1 MFYLVK
7 TMRKFYLIGMLL
19 TFVACS
25 EETEITPPSKGEEE
39 VKEIVSVLEEN
50 DEISDFVE
58 VLKNV
63 NVADLEEDELTVFA
77 VRNSSAAAS
86 RSTVLDSASIK
97 RHIAKGRY
105 GKVDLTDGK
114 VLESIS
120 GESLYVT
127 RAGEDIYING
137 VVIEGEAIQAGNSY
151 VYVVPE
157 VMEQQSEPV
166 NVYVTTINVYAIN
179 QGNSAKSPLKDVTV
193 VVNKAKKDSLG
204 IIYTKGDSLGV
215 WKTDEQ
221 GQVVVKHTEKL
232 IAFNVYKADYSD
244 KYDNYLLGGIDNTGK
259 FMYVDLNGDG
269 KFTKEDKVDF
279 ALPYYVDYE
288 NNTKASTKTV
298 YMTTDIAEPEVP
310 EELPDAD
317 SVRVAWKDVLT
328 DYMRY
333 NVEAESKLVQGYANF
348 DYSQVGSLSDSLWS
362 KAYNLVNKGNQ
373 FVDVL
378 SNSTEEQYF
387 ELKQNI
393 LMDLSLVYTQLYG
406 YYGQMVD
413 RGSVIPEDQLIEQME
428 SLSMYINGNRRYAL
442 SVMLAKVHLLRQ
454 DWQGAAYSCEEV
466 IASGVYSLEPQLDHT
481 MVSSSE
487 SKEVIASGVYSL
499 EPQLDHTMVS
509 SSESKEVIYGD
520 FYADGKYIHPLL
532 YKEVLIMAAYANFKM
547 GTINKALQFVNELLA
562 SYGYA
567 PVSIDEV
574 EGTLQE
580 FVAKLYG
587 TGQSYPYARIL
598 SMKFGVNGFETPKN
612 WFLPVPESALLSCPN
627 LRQNPGY

>member
-1 MFYLVK
+1 
-7 TMRKFYLIGMLL
+7 MRKFYLIGMLL

-454 DWQGAAYSCEEV
+454 DWPGAAYSCE
-466 IASGVYSLEPQLDHT
+466 
-481 MVSSSE
+481 
-487 SKEVIASGVYSL
+487 EVIASGVYSL

>member
-7 TMRKFYLIGMLL
+7 TMRKFYFYLIGMLL
-19 TFVACS
+19 TFAACS

-39 VKEIVSVLEEN
+39 VKEIVAALEEN

-58 VLKNV
+58 VLKTV

-77 VRNSSAAAS
+77 VRNSSAAMS
-86 RSTVLDSASIK
+86 RSAALDSTSVK

-127 RAGEDIYING
+127 RTGEDIYING

-179 QGNSAKSPLKDVTV
+179 QGNSSESPLKDVAV
-193 VVNKAKKDSLG
+193 VVNKVGKDSLG
-204 IIYTKGDSLGV
+204 IYTKGDSLGV

-221 GQVVVKHTEKL
+221 GQVVIKHTENQ
-232 IAFNVYKADYSD
+232 IVFNVYKADYSD
-244 KYDNYLLGGIDNTGK
+244 KYDNYLLAGVDNAGK
-259 FMYVDLNGDG
+259 FMYVDLNADG
-269 KFTKEDKVDF
+269 MHTKEDKVDF
-279 ALPYYVDYE
+279 ELPYYVGYE
-288 NNTKASTKTV
+288 DDVKSSTKTV

-373 FVDVL
+373 FVDML

-413 RGSVIPEDQLIEQME
+413 RGSVIPEDQLIKQME
-428 SLSMYINGNRRYAL
+428 SLSMYVNGNRRYAL

-466 IASGVYSLEPQLDHT
+466 IASGVYRLEPQLDHT
-481 MVSSSE
+481 MV
-487 SKEVIASGVYSL
+487 
-499 EPQLDHTMVS
+499 P

-547 GTINKALQFVNELLA
+547 GTINKALQLVNELLA
-562 SYGYA
+562 SYGMA
-567 PVSIDEV
+567 HTDVTLIENKIID
-574 EGTLQE
+574 LSSN
-580 FVAKLYG
+580 LYG
-587 TGQSYPYARIL
+587 TGQLYPYARL
-598 SMKFGVNGFETPKN
+598 FSMKFRADGFETPKN

-627 LRQNPGY
+627 LQQNPGY

>member
-7 TMRKFYLIGMLL
+7 TMRKFYFYLIGMLL

-120 GESLYVT
+120 GENLYVT
-127 RAGEDIYING
+127 RTGEDIYING

-179 QGNSAKSPLKDVTV
+179 QGNSSESPLKDVAV
-193 VVNKAKKDSLG
+193 VVNKVGKDSLG
-204 IIYTKGDSLGV
+204 IYTKGDSLGV

-221 GQVVVKHTEKL
+221 GQVVIKHTENQ
-232 IAFNVYKADYSD
+232 IVFNVYKVDYSD
-244 KYDNYLLGGIDNTGK
+244 KYDNYLLAGVDNAGK
-259 FMYVDLNGDG
+259 FMYVDLNADG
-269 KFTKEDKVDF
+269 MHTKEDKVDF
-279 ALPYYVDYE
+279 ELPYYVGYE
-288 NNTKASTKTV
+288 DDIKSSTKTV

-348 DYSQVGSLSDSLWS
+348 DYSQVVSLSDSLWN

-373 FVDVL
+373 FVDML

-393 LMDLSLVYTQLYG
+393 LVDLSLVYTQLYG

-413 RGSVIPEDQLIEQME
+413 RGSVIPEEQLIEQME
-428 SLSMYINGNRRYAL
+428 SLSMYVNGNRRYAL

-454 DWQGAAYSCEEV
+454 DWQGAAYYCEEV
-466 IASGVYSLEPQLDHT
+466 IASDAYRLE
-481 MVSSSE
+481 S
-487 SKEVIASGVYSL
+487 
-499 EPQLDHTMVS
+499 QLDHTMVS

-520 FYADGKYIHPLL
+520 FYANGKYIHPLL

-587 TGQSYPYARIL
+587 TGQSYPYARIH

>member
-487 SKEVIASGVYSL
+487 SKEVI
-499 EPQLDHTMVS
+499 
-509 SSESKEVIYGD
+509 YGD

-580 FVAKLYG
+580 FAAKLYG
-587 TGQSYPYARIL
+587 TVQSYPYARIL

>member
-1 MFYLVK
+1 
-7 TMRKFYLIGMLL
+7 MRKFYFYLIGMLL
-19 TFVACS
+19 TFAACS
-25 EETEITPPSKGEEE
+25 EETEITLPSKGEEE
-39 VKEIVSVLEEN
+39 VKEIVSALEEN

-58 VLKNV
+58 VLKTV

-77 VRNSSAAAS
+77 VRNSSAAMS
-86 RSTVLDSASIK
+86 RSAALDSTSVK
-97 RHIAKGRY
+97 RHTAKGRY

-127 RAGEDIYING
+127 RTGEDIYING

-179 QGNSAKSPLKDVTV
+179 QGNSSESPLKDVAV
-193 VVNKAKKDSLG
+193 VVNKVGKDSLG
-204 IIYTKGDSLGV
+204 IYTKGDSLGV

-221 GQVVVKHTEKL
+221 GQVVIKHTENQ
-232 IAFNVYKADYSD
+232 IVFNVYKADYSD
-244 KYDNYLLGGIDNTGK
+244 KYDNYLLAGVDNAGK
-259 FMYVDLNGDG
+259 FMYVDLNADG
-269 KFTKEDKVDF
+269 MHTKEDKVDF
-279 ALPYYVDYE
+279 ELPYYVGYVDDV
-288 NNTKASTKTV
+288 KSSTKTV

-348 DYSQVGSLSDSLWS
+348 DYSQVGNLSDSLWS

-373 FVDVL
+373 FVDML

-413 RGSVIPEDQLIEQME
+413 RGSVIPEDQLIKQME
-428 SLSMYINGNRRYAL
+428 SLSMYVNGNRRYAL

-466 IASGVYSLEPQLDHT
+466 IASGVYRLEPQLDHT
-481 MVSSSE
+481 MV
-487 SKEVIASGVYSL
+487 
-499 EPQLDHTMVS
+499 P

-547 GTINKALQFVNELLA
+547 GTINKALQLVNELLA
-562 SYGYA
+562 SYGMA
-567 PVSIDEV
+567 HTDVTLIENKIID
-574 EGTLQE
+574 LSSN
-580 FVAKLYG
+580 LYG
-587 TGQSYPYARIL
+587 TGQLYPYARL
-598 SMKFGVNGFETPKN
+598 FSMKFRADGFETPKN

-627 LRQNPGY
+627 LQQNPGY

>member
-7 TMRKFYLIGMLL
+7 TMRKFYFYLIGMLL
-19 TFVACS
+19 TFVSCS

-487 SKEVIASGVYSL
+487 SKEVI
-499 EPQLDHTMVS
+499 
-509 SSESKEVIYGD
+509 YGD

>member
-7 TMRKFYLIGMLL
+7 TMRKFYFYLIGMLL

-454 DWQGAAYSCEEV
+454 DWQGAAYYCEEV
-466 IASGVYSLEPQLDHT
+466 IASDAYRLE
-481 MVSSSE
+481 S
-487 SKEVIASGVYSL
+487 
-499 EPQLDHTMVS
+499 QLDHTMVS

-520 FYADGKYIHPLL
+520 FYANGKYIHPLL

-562 SYGYA
+562 SYGMA
-567 PVSIDEV
+567 HTDVTLIENKIID
-574 EGTLQE
+574 LSSN
-580 FVAKLYG
+580 LYG
-587 TGQSYPYARIL
+587 TGQLYPYARL
-598 SMKFGVNGFETPKN
+598 FSQKLRADGFETPKN
-612 WFLPVPESALLSCPN
+612 WFLPVPESALLSCPMQ
-627 LRQNPGY
+627 QNPGY

>member
-7 TMRKFYLIGMLL
+7 TMRKFYFYLIGMLL

-259 FMYVDLNGDG
+259 FMYVDLNVDG

-487 SKEVIASGVYSL
+487 SKEVI
-499 EPQLDHTMVS
+499 
-509 SSESKEVIYGD
+509 YGD

>member
-157 VMEQQSEPV
+157 VMAQQSEPV

-487 SKEVIASGVYSL
+487 SKEVI
-499 EPQLDHTMVS
+499 
-509 SSESKEVIYGD
+509 YGD

>member
-1 MFYLVK
+1 
-7 TMRKFYLIGMLL
+7 MRKFYFYLIGMLL
-19 TFVACS
+19 TFAACS
-25 EETEITPPSKGEEE
+25 EETEITLPSKGEEE
-39 VKEIVSVLEEN
+39 VKEIVSALEEN

-58 VLKNV
+58 VLKTV

-77 VRNSSAAAS
+77 VRNSSAAMS
-86 RSTVLDSASIK
+86 RSAALDSTSVK

-127 RAGEDIYING
+127 RTGEDIYING

-179 QGNSAKSPLKDVTV
+179 QGNSSESPLKDVAV
-193 VVNKAKKDSLG
+193 VVNKVGKDSLG
-204 IIYTKGDSLGV
+204 IYTKGDSLGV

-221 GQVVVKHTEKL
+221 GQVVIKHTENQ
-232 IAFNVYKADYSD
+232 IVFNVYKADYSD
-244 KYDNYLLGGIDNTGK
+244 KYDNYLLAGVDNAGK
-259 FMYVDLNGDG
+259 FMYVDLNADG
-269 KFTKEDKVDF
+269 MHTKEDKVDF
-279 ALPYYVDYE
+279 ELPYYVGYVDDV
-288 NNTKASTKTV
+288 KSSTKTV

-373 FVDVL
+373 FVDML

-413 RGSVIPEDQLIEQME
+413 RGSVIPEDQLIKQME
-428 SLSMYINGNRRYAL
+428 SLSMYVNGNRRYAL

-466 IASGVYSLEPQLDHT
+466 IASGVYRLEPQLDHT
-481 MVSSSE
+481 MV
-487 SKEVIASGVYSL
+487 
-499 EPQLDHTMVS
+499 P

>member
-466 IASGVYSLEPQLDHT
+466 IASGVYRLEPQLDHT
-481 MVSSSE
+481 MV
-487 SKEVIASGVYSL
+487 
-499 EPQLDHTMVS
+499 P

-627 LRQNPGY
+627 LQQNPGY

>member
-1 MFYLVK
+1 
-7 TMRKFYLIGMLL
+7 MRKFYFYLIGMLL

-348 DYSQVGSLSDSLWS
+348 DYSQVVSLSDSLWN

-373 FVDVL
+373 FVDML

-393 LMDLSLVYTQLYG
+393 LVDLSLVYTQLYG

-413 RGSVIPEDQLIEQME
+413 RGSVIPEEQLIEQME
-428 SLSMYINGNRRYAL
+428 SLSMYVNGNRRYAL

-454 DWQGAAYSCEEV
+454 DWQGAAYYCEEV
-466 IASGVYSLEPQLDHT
+466 IASDAYRLE
-481 MVSSSE
+481 S
-487 SKEVIASGVYSL
+487 
-499 EPQLDHTMVS
+499 QLDHTMVS

-520 FYADGKYIHPLL
+520 FYANGKYIHPLL

-627 LRQNPGY
+627 LRQNLGY

>member
-7 TMRKFYLIGMLL
+7 TMRKFYFYLIGMLL

-204 IIYTKGDSLGV
+204 IIYTKGNSLGV

-288 NNTKASTKTV
+288 NNTKASIKTV

-487 SKEVIASGVYSL
+487 SKEVI
-499 EPQLDHTMVS
+499 
-509 SSESKEVIYGD
+509 YGD

>member
-1 MFYLVK
+1 VK
-7 TMRKFYLIGMLL
+7 AMRKFCFYLIGMLL
-19 TFVACS
+19 TFAACS

-58 VLKNV
+58 VLKTV

-127 RAGEDIYING
+127 RTGEDIYING

-157 VMEQQSEPV
+157 VIEQQTEPV

-298 YMTTDIAEPEVP
+298 YMTTDIVEPEVP

-373 FVDVL
+373 FVDML

-413 RGSVIPEDQLIEQME
+413 RGSVIPEDQLIKQME
-428 SLSMYINGNRRYAL
+428 SLSMYVNGNRRYAL
-442 SVMLAKVHLLRQ
+442 SVMLAKVHLLKQ

-466 IASGVYSLEPQLDHT
+466 IASGVYR
-481 MVSSSE
+481 
-487 SKEVIASGVYSL
+487 L

-532 YKEVLIMAAYANFKM
+532 YKEVLIMAAYANFKIGM
-547 GTINKALQFVNELLA
+547 IGKALQFVNELLA
-562 SYGYA
+562 SYGMA
-567 PVSIDEV
+567 HTDVTLIENKIID
-574 EGTLQE
+574 LSSN
-580 FVAKLYG
+580 LYG
-587 TGQSYPYARIL
+587 TGQLYPYARL
-598 SMKFGVNGFETPKN
+598 FSQKFRADGFETPKN

-627 LRQNPGY
+627 LQQNPEY

>member
-7 TMRKFYLIGMLL
+7 TMRKFYFYLIGMLL

-58 VLKNV
+58 ILKNV

-487 SKEVIASGVYSL
+487 SKEVI
-499 EPQLDHTMVS
+499 
-509 SSESKEVIYGD
+509 YGD

>member
-1 MFYLVK
+1 M
-7 TMRKFYLIGMLL
+7 
-19 TFVACS
+19 
-25 EETEITPPSKGEEE
+25 
-39 VKEIVSVLEEN
+39 
-50 DEISDFVE
+50 
-58 VLKNV
+58 
-63 NVADLEEDELTVFA
+63 
-77 VRNSSAAAS
+77 
-86 RSTVLDSASIK
+86 
-97 RHIAKGRY
+97 
-105 GKVDLTDGK
+105 
-114 VLESIS
+114 
-120 GESLYVT
+120 
-127 RAGEDIYING
+127 
-137 VVIEGEAIQAGNSY
+137 
-151 VYVVPE
+151 
-157 VMEQQSEPV
+157 
-166 NVYVTTINVYAIN
+166 
-179 QGNSAKSPLKDVTV
+179 
-193 VVNKAKKDSLG
+193 
-204 IIYTKGDSLGV
+204 GV

-348 DYSQVGSLSDSLWS
+348 DYSQVGSLSDRLWS

-454 DWQGAAYSCEEV
+454 DWQGAAYSCE
-466 IASGVYSLEPQLDHT
+466 
-481 MVSSSE
+481 
-487 SKEVIASGVYSL
+487 EVIASGVYSL

>member
-7 TMRKFYLIGMLL
+7 TMRKFYFYLIGMLL

-373 FVDVL
+373 FVDML

-428 SLSMYINGNRRYAL
+428 SLSMYVNGNRRYAL

-466 IASGVYSLEPQLDHT
+466 IASGAYRLE
-481 MVSSSE
+481 S
-487 SKEVIASGVYSL
+487 
-499 EPQLDHTMVS
+499 QLDHTMVS

>member
-1 MFYLVK
+1 
-7 TMRKFYLIGMLL
+7 MLL

-120 GESLYVT
+120 GENLYVT
-127 RAGEDIYING
+127 RTGEDIYING

-179 QGNSAKSPLKDVTV
+179 QGNSSESPLKDVAV
-193 VVNKAKKDSLG
+193 VVNKVGKDSLG
-204 IIYTKGDSLGV
+204 IYTKGDSLGV

-221 GQVVVKHTEKL
+221 GQVVIKHTENQ
-232 IAFNVYKADYSD
+232 IVFNVYKVDYSD
-244 KYDNYLLGGIDNTGK
+244 KYDNYLLAGVDNAGK
-259 FMYVDLNGDG
+259 FMYVDLNADG
-269 KFTKEDKVDF
+269 MHTKEDKVDF
-279 ALPYYVDYE
+279 ELPYYVGYE
-288 NNTKASTKTV
+288 DDIKSSTKTV

-348 DYSQVGSLSDSLWS
+348 DYSQVVILSDSLWN

-373 FVDVL
+373 FVDML

-393 LMDLSLVYTQLYG
+393 LVDLSLVYTQLYG

-413 RGSVIPEDQLIEQME
+413 RGSVIPEEQLIEQME
-428 SLSMYINGNRRYAL
+428 SLSMYVNGNRRYAL

-454 DWQGAAYSCEEV
+454 DWQGAAYSCE
-466 IASGVYSLEPQLDHT
+466 
-481 MVSSSE
+481 
-487 SKEVIASGVYSL
+487 EVIASGVYSL

-587 TGQSYPYARIL
+587 IGQSYPYARIL

-627 LRQNPGY
+627 LRQNLGY

>member
-1 MFYLVK
+1 MLMFYLVK
-7 TMRKFYLIGMLL
+7 TMRKFYFYLIGMLL

-487 SKEVIASGVYSL
+487 SKEVI
-499 EPQLDHTMVS
+499 
-509 SSESKEVIYGD
+509 YGD

>member
-7 TMRKFYLIGMLL
+7 TMRKFYFYLIGMLL

-127 RAGEDIYING
+127 RADEDIYING

-487 SKEVIASGVYSL
+487 SKEVIC
-499 EPQLDHTMVS
+499 
-509 SSESKEVIYGD
+509 GD

>member
-298 YMTTDIAEPEVP
+298 YMTTDFAEPEVP

-487 SKEVIASGVYSL
+487 SKEVI
-499 EPQLDHTMVS
+499 
-509 SSESKEVIYGD
+509 YGD
-520 FYADGKYIHPLL
+520 FYADGEYIHPLL

>member
-1 MFYLVK
+1 
-7 TMRKFYLIGMLL
+7 MRKFYFYLIGMLL
-19 TFVACS
+19 TFAACS
-25 EETEITPPSKGEEE
+25 EETEITLPSKGEEE
-39 VKEIVSVLEEN
+39 VKEIVSALEEN

-58 VLKNV
+58 VLKTV

-77 VRNSSAAAS
+77 VRNSSAAMS
-86 RSTVLDSASIK
+86 RSAALDSTSVK

-127 RAGEDIYING
+127 RTGEDIYING

-179 QGNSAKSPLKDVTV
+179 QGNSSESPLKDVAV
-193 VVNKAKKDSLG
+193 VVNKVGKDSLG
-204 IIYTKGDSLGV
+204 IYTKGDSLGV

-221 GQVVVKHTEKL
+221 GQVVIKHTENQ
-232 IAFNVYKADYSD
+232 IVFNVYKADYSD
-244 KYDNYLLGGIDNTGK
+244 KYDNYLLAGVDNAGK
-259 FMYVDLNGDG
+259 FMYVDLNADG
-269 KFTKEDKVDF
+269 MHTKEDKVDF
-279 ALPYYVDYE
+279 ELPYYVGYVDDV
-288 NNTKASTKTV
+288 KSSTKTV

-373 FVDVL
+373 FVDML

-413 RGSVIPEDQLIEQME
+413 RGSVIPEDQLIKQME
-428 SLSMYINGNRRYAL
+428 SLSMYVNGNRRYAL

-466 IASGVYSLEPQLDHT
+466 IASGVYRFEPQLDHT
-481 MVSSSE
+481 MV
-487 SKEVIASGVYSL
+487 
-499 EPQLDHTMVS
+499 P

-547 GTINKALQFVNELLA
+547 GTINKALQYVNELLA

>member
-487 SKEVIASGVYSL
+487 SKEVI
-499 EPQLDHTMVS
+499 
-509 SSESKEVIYGD
+509 YGD

-612 WFLPVPESALLSCPN
+612 WFLSVPESALLSCPN

>member
-1 MFYLVK
+1 
-7 TMRKFYLIGMLL
+7 MLL
-19 TFVACS
+19 TFAACS

-58 VLKNV
+58 VLKTV

-127 RAGEDIYING
+127 RTGEDIYING

-157 VMEQQSEPV
+157 VIEQQTEPV

-298 YMTTDIAEPEVP
+298 YMTTDIVEPEVP

-317 SVRVAWKDVLT
+317 SVRVVWKDVLT

-348 DYSQVGSLSDSLWS
+348 DYSQVGSLSDSLWN

-373 FVDVL
+373 FVDML

-393 LMDLSLVYTQLYG
+393 LVDLSLVYTQLYG

-413 RGSVIPEDQLIEQME
+413 RGSVIPEEQLIEQME

-454 DWQGAAYSCEEV
+454 DWEGAASSCEEV
-466 IASGVYSLEPQLDHT
+466 IASDAYRLE
-481 MVSSSE
+481 S
-487 SKEVIASGVYSL
+487 
-499 EPQLDHTMVS
+499 QLDHTMVS

-532 YKEVLIMAAYANFKM
+532 YKEVLIMAAYANFKIGM
-547 GTINKALQFVNELLA
+547 IGKALQFVNELLA
-562 SYGYA
+562 SYGMA
-567 PVSIDEV
+567 HTDVTLIENKIID
-574 EGTLQE
+574 LSSN
-580 FVAKLYG
+580 LYG
-587 TGQSYPYARIL
+587 TGQLYPYARL
-598 SMKFGVNGFETPKN
+598 FSQKFRADGFETPKN

-627 LRQNPGY
+627 LQQNPEY

>member
-7 TMRKFYLIGMLL
+7 TMRKFYFYLIGMLL

-466 IASGVYSLEPQLDHT
+466 IASGVYRLEPQLDHT
-481 MVSSSE
+481 MV
-487 SKEVIASGVYSL
+487 
-499 EPQLDHTMVS
+499 P

-547 GTINKALQFVNELLA
+547 GTINKALQLVNELLA
-562 SYGYA
+562 SYGMA
-567 PVSIDEV
+567 HTDVTLIENKIID
-574 EGTLQE
+574 LSSN
-580 FVAKLYG
+580 LYG
-587 TGQSYPYARIL
+587 TGQLYPYARL
-598 SMKFGVNGFETPKN
+598 FSMKFRADGFETPKN

-627 LRQNPGY
+627 LQQNPGY

>member
-7 TMRKFYLIGMLL
+7 TMRKFYFYLIGMLL

-120 GESLYVT
+120 GENLYVT
-127 RAGEDIYING
+127 RTGEDIYING

-179 QGNSAKSPLKDVTV
+179 QGNSSESPLKDVAV
-193 VVNKAKKDSLG
+193 VVNKVGKDSLG
-204 IIYTKGDSLGV
+204 IYTKGDSLGV

-221 GQVVVKHTEKL
+221 GQVVIKHTENQ
-232 IAFNVYKADYSD
+232 IVFNVYKVDYSD
-244 KYDNYLLGGIDNTGK
+244 KYDNYLLAGVDNAGK
-259 FMYVDLNGDG
+259 FMYVDLNADG
-269 KFTKEDKVDF
+269 MHTKEDKVDF
-279 ALPYYVDYE
+279 ELPYYVGYE
-288 NNTKASTKTV
+288 DDIKSSTKTV

-348 DYSQVGSLSDSLWS
+348 DYSQVVSLSDSLWN

-373 FVDVL
+373 FVDML

-393 LMDLSLVYTQLYG
+393 LVDLSLVYTQLYG

-413 RGSVIPEDQLIEQME
+413 RGSVIPEEQLIEQME
-428 SLSMYINGNRRYAL
+428 SLSMYVNGNRRYAL

-454 DWQGAAYSCEEV
+454 DWQGAAYYCEEV
-466 IASGVYSLEPQLDHT
+466 IASDAYRLE
-481 MVSSSE
+481 S
-487 SKEVIASGVYSL
+487 
-499 EPQLDHTMVS
+499 QLDHTMVS

-520 FYADGKYIHPLL
+520 FYANGKYIHPLL

-547 GTINKALQFVNELLA
+547 DTINKDLQFVNELLA

>member
-1 MFYLVK
+1 MSPEEQQNDMSMEDILSSIKDILENDGQEK
-7 TMRKFYLIGMLL
+7 TTAETMPSEPEDVTPAVPTEFQSVEPNKEDDVFDLSKAMIVDDASQEGDSKIELDEIGPDFDITPKEDEPLL
-19 TFVACS
+19 APDDMVLPDFKNEAFDEDNEKSVVQEDVMASSESEKMPEDDFSFNIDEILQSASEAMSEDSEMSSNENIEQSGSDNIEDNIFDVSDIDITSDPIFEQENNSFMDFVS
-25 EETEITPPSKGEEE
+25 EEQTDAEN
-39 VKEIVSVLEEN
+39 VLT
-50 DEISDFVE
+50 
-58 VLKNV
+58 
-63 NVADLEEDELTVFA
+63 AED
-77 VRNSSAAAS
+77 
-86 RSTVLDSASIK
+86 
-97 RHIAKGRY
+97 
-105 GKVDLTDGK
+105 
-114 VLESIS
+114 
-120 GESLYVT
+120 
-127 RAGEDIYING
+127 DI
-137 VVIEGEAIQAGNSY
+137 
-151 VYVVPE
+151 
-157 VMEQQSEPV
+157 QQSEFDDSFLEEKTEDISSV
-166 NVYVTTINVYAIN
+166 SQINEIPAAV
-179 QGNSAKSPLKDVTV
+179 
-193 VVNKAKKDSLG
+193 
-204 IIYTKGDSLGV
+204 
-215 WKTDEQ
+215 DEDPQ
-221 GQVVVKHTEKL
+221 E
-232 IAFNVYKADYSD
+232 IP
-244 KYDNYLLGGIDNTGK
+244 
-259 FMYVDLNGDG
+259 
-269 KFTKEDKVDF
+269 E
-279 ALPYYVDYE
+279 
-288 NNTKASTKTV
+288 
-298 YMTTDIAEPEVP
+298 AEFSEVEEISIPEEEPSEVP

-373 FVDVL
+373 FVDML

-466 IASGVYSLEPQLDHT
+466 IASGVYR
-481 MVSSSE
+481 
-487 SKEVIASGVYSL
+487 L

-574 EGTLQE
+574 ESTLQE

-598 SMKFGVNGFETPKN
+598 SMKLGVNGFETPKN

-627 LRQNPGY
+627 LQQNPGY

>member
-1 MFYLVK
+1 
-7 TMRKFYLIGMLL
+7 MRKFYFYLIGMLL
-19 TFVACS
+19 TFAACS
-25 EETEITPPSKGEEE
+25 EETEITLPSKGEEE
-39 VKEIVSVLEEN
+39 VKEIVSALEEN

-58 VLKNV
+58 VLKTV

-77 VRNSSAAAS
+77 VRNSSAAMS
-86 RSTVLDSASIK
+86 RSAALDSTSVK
-97 RHIAKGRY
+97 RHTAKGRY

-127 RAGEDIYING
+127 RTGEDIYING
-137 VVIEGEAIQAGNSY
+137 VVIEDEAIQAGNSY

-179 QGNSAKSPLKDVTV
+179 QGNSSESPLKDVAV
-193 VVNKAKKDSLG
+193 VVNKVGKDSLG
-204 IIYTKGDSLGV
+204 IYTKGDSLGV

-221 GQVVVKHTEKL
+221 GQVVIKHTENQ
-232 IAFNVYKADYSD
+232 IVFNVYKADYSD
-244 KYDNYLLGGIDNTGK
+244 KYDNYLLAGVDNAGK
-259 FMYVDLNGDG
+259 FMYVDLNADG
-269 KFTKEDKVDF
+269 MHTKEDKVDF
-279 ALPYYVDYE
+279 ELPYYVGYVDDV
-288 NNTKASTKTV
+288 KSSTKTV

-373 FVDVL
+373 FVDML

-413 RGSVIPEDQLIEQME
+413 RGSVIPEDQLIKQME
-428 SLSMYINGNRRYAL
+428 SLSMYVNGNRRYAL

-466 IASGVYSLEPQLDHT
+466 IASGVYRLEPQLDHT
-481 MVSSSE
+481 MV
-487 SKEVIASGVYSL
+487 
-499 EPQLDHTMVS
+499 P

-547 GTINKALQFVNELLA
+547 GTINKALQLVNELLA
-562 SYGYA
+562 SYGMA
-567 PVSIDEV
+567 HTDVTLIENKIID
-574 EGTLQE
+574 LSSN
-580 FVAKLYG
+580 LYG
-587 TGQSYPYARIL
+587 TGQLYPYARL
-598 SMKFGVNGFETPKN
+598 FSMKFRADGFETPKN

-627 LRQNPGY
+627 LQQNPGY

>member
-127 RAGEDIYING
+127 REGEDIYING

-487 SKEVIASGVYSL
+487 SKEVI
-499 EPQLDHTMVS
+499 
-509 SSESKEVIYGD
+509 YGD

>member
-1 MFYLVK
+1 
-7 TMRKFYLIGMLL
+7 MRKFYLIGMLL

-221 GQVVVKHTEKL
+221 GQVVVKHTDKL

-487 SKEVIASGVYSL
+487 SKEVI
-499 EPQLDHTMVS
+499 
-509 SSESKEVIYGD
+509 YGD

>member
-1 MFYLVK
+1 
-7 TMRKFYLIGMLL
+7 MRKFYFYLIGILL
-19 TFVACS
+19 TFAACS
-25 EETEITPPSKGEEE
+25 EETEITLPSKGEEE
-39 VKEIVSVLEEN
+39 VKEIVSALEEN

-58 VLKNV
+58 VLKTV

-77 VRNSSAAAS
+77 VRNSSAAMS
-86 RSTVLDSASIK
+86 RSAALDSTSVK
-97 RHIAKGRY
+97 RHTAKGRY

-127 RAGEDIYING
+127 RTGEDIYING

-179 QGNSAKSPLKDVTV
+179 QGNSSESPLKDVAV
-193 VVNKAKKDSLG
+193 VVNKVGKDSLG
-204 IIYTKGDSLGV
+204 IYTKGDSLGV

-221 GQVVVKHTEKL
+221 GQVVIKHTENQ
-232 IAFNVYKADYSD
+232 IVFNVYKADYSD
-244 KYDNYLLGGIDNTGK
+244 KYDNYLLAGVDNAGK
-259 FMYVDLNGDG
+259 FMYVDLNADG
-269 KFTKEDKVDF
+269 MHTKEDKVDF
-279 ALPYYVDYE
+279 ELPYYVGYVDDV
-288 NNTKASTKTV
+288 KSSTKTV

-373 FVDVL
+373 FVDML

-413 RGSVIPEDQLIEQME
+413 RGSVIPEDQLIKQME
-428 SLSMYINGNRRYAL
+428 SLSMYVNGNRRYAL

-466 IASGVYSLEPQLDHT
+466 IASGVYRLEPQLDHT
-481 MVSSSE
+481 MV
-487 SKEVIASGVYSL
+487 
-499 EPQLDHTMVS
+499 P

-547 GTINKALQFVNELLA
+547 GTINKALQLVNELLA
-562 SYGYA
+562 SYGMA
-567 PVSIDEV
+567 HTDVTLIENKIID
-574 EGTLQE
+574 LSSN
-580 FVAKLYG
+580 LYG
-587 TGQSYPYARIL
+587 TGQLYPYARL
-598 SMKFGVNGFETPKN
+598 FSMKFRADGFETPKN

-627 LRQNPGY
+627 LQQNPGY

>member
-25 EETEITPPSKGEEE
+25 EEAEITPPSKGEEE

-487 SKEVIASGVYSL
+487 SKEVI
-499 EPQLDHTMVS
+499 
-509 SSESKEVIYGD
+509 YGD

>member
-406 YYGQMVD
+406 YYGQMVV

-454 DWQGAAYSCEEV
+454 DWQGAAYSCE
-466 IASGVYSLEPQLDHT
+466 
-481 MVSSSE
+481 
-487 SKEVIASGVYSL
+487 EVIASGVYSL

>member
-7 TMRKFYLIGMLL
+7 TMRKFYFYLIGMLL

-127 RAGEDIYING
+127 RA
-137 VVIEGEAIQAGNSY
+137 GEAIQAGNSY

-487 SKEVIASGVYSL
+487 SKEVI
-499 EPQLDHTMVS
+499 
-509 SSESKEVIYGD
+509 YGD

>member
-7 TMRKFYLIGMLL
+7 TMRKFYFYLIGMLL

-393 LMDLSLVYTQLYG
+393 LVDLSLVYTQLYG

-413 RGSVIPEDQLIEQME
+413 RGSVIPEEQLIEQME
-428 SLSMYINGNRRYAL
+428 SLSMYVNGNRRYAL

-454 DWQGAAYSCEEV
+454 DWQGAAYYCEEV
-466 IASGVYSLEPQLDHT
+466 IASDAYRLE
-481 MVSSSE
+481 S
-487 SKEVIASGVYSL
+487 
-499 EPQLDHTMVS
+499 QLDHTMVS

-520 FYADGKYIHPLL
+520 FYANGKYIHPLL

>member
-7 TMRKFYLIGMLL
+7 TMRKFYFYLIGMLL

-348 DYSQVGSLSDSLWS
+348 DYSQVVSLSDSLWN

-373 FVDVL
+373 FVDML

-393 LMDLSLVYTQLYG
+393 LVDLSLVYTQLYG

-413 RGSVIPEDQLIEQME
+413 RGSVIPEEQLIEQME
-428 SLSMYINGNRRYAL
+428 SLSMYVNGNRRYAL

-454 DWQGAAYSCEEV
+454 DWQGAAYYCEEV
-466 IASGVYSLEPQLDHT
+466 IASDAYRLE
-481 MVSSSE
+481 S
-487 SKEVIASGVYSL
+487 
-499 EPQLDHTMVS
+499 QLDHTMVS

-520 FYADGKYIHPLL
+520 FYANGKYIHPLL

-562 SYGYA
+562 SYGMA
-567 PVSIDEV
+567 HTDVTLIENKIID
-574 EGTLQE
+574 LSSN
-580 FVAKLYG
+580 LHG
-587 TGQSYPYARIL
+587 TGQLYPYARL
-598 SMKFGVNGFETPKN
+598 FSMKFRADGFETPKN

-627 LRQNPGY
+627 LQQNPGY

>member
-120 GESLYVT
+120 GENLYVT
-127 RAGEDIYING
+127 RTGEDIYING

-179 QGNSAKSPLKDVTV
+179 QGNSSESPLKDVAV
-193 VVNKAKKDSLG
+193 VVNKVGKDSLG
-204 IIYTKGDSLGV
+204 IYTKGDSLGV

-221 GQVVVKHTEKL
+221 GQVVIKHTENQ
-232 IAFNVYKADYSD
+232 IVFNVYKVDYSD
-244 KYDNYLLGGIDNTGK
+244 KYDNYLLAGVDNAGK
-259 FMYVDLNGDG
+259 FMYVDLNADG
-269 KFTKEDKVDF
+269 MHTKEDKVDF
-279 ALPYYVDYE
+279 ELPYYVGYE
-288 NNTKASTKTV
+288 DDIKSSTKTV

-348 DYSQVGSLSDSLWS
+348 DYSQVVSLSDSLWN

-373 FVDVL
+373 FVDML

-393 LMDLSLVYTQLYG
+393 LVDLSLVYTQLYG

-413 RGSVIPEDQLIEQME
+413 RGSVIPEEQLIEQME
-428 SLSMYINGNRRYAL
+428 SLSMYVNGNRRYAL

-454 DWQGAAYSCEEV
+454 DWQGAAYYCEEV
-466 IASGVYSLEPQLDHT
+466 IASDAYRLE
-481 MVSSSE
+481 S
-487 SKEVIASGVYSL
+487 
-499 EPQLDHTMVS
+499 QLDHTMVS

-520 FYADGKYIHPLL
+520 FYANGKYIHPLL

>member
-7 TMRKFYLIGMLL
+7 TMRKFYFYLIGMLL

-120 GESLYVT
+120 GENLYVT
-127 RAGEDIYING
+127 RTGEDIYING

-179 QGNSAKSPLKDVTV
+179 QGNSSESPLKDVAV
-193 VVNKAKKDSLG
+193 VVNKVGKDSLG
-204 IIYTKGDSLGV
+204 IYTKGDSLGV

-221 GQVVVKHTEKL
+221 GQVVIKHTENQ
-232 IAFNVYKADYSD
+232 IVFNVYKVDYSD
-244 KYDNYLLGGIDNTGK
+244 KYDNYLLAGVDNAGK
-259 FMYVDLNGDG
+259 FMYVDLNADG
-269 KFTKEDKVDF
+269 MHTKEDKVDF
-279 ALPYYVDYE
+279 ELPYYVGYE
-288 NNTKASTKTV
+288 DDIKSSTKTV

-348 DYSQVGSLSDSLWS
+348 DYSQVVSLSDSLWN

-373 FVDVL
+373 FVDML

-393 LMDLSLVYTQLYG
+393 LVDLSLVYTQLYG

-413 RGSVIPEDQLIEQME
+413 RGSVIPEEQLIEQME
-428 SLSMYINGNRRYAL
+428 SLSMYVNGNRRYAL

-454 DWQGAAYSCEEV
+454 DWQGAAYYCEEV
-466 IASGVYSLEPQLDHT
+466 IASDAYRLE
-481 MVSSSE
+481 S
-487 SKEVIASGVYSL
+487 
-499 EPQLDHTMVS
+499 QLDHTMVS

-520 FYADGKYIHPLL
+520 FYANGKYIHPLL

-598 SMKFGVNGFETPKN
+598 SMSLE
-612 WFLPVPESALLSCPN
+612 
-627 LRQNPGY
+627 